1 MHNTHNTQAGVG
13 LIEVLITVLILSTA
27 LMALAA
33 LQTRSLQ
40 YNSSA
45 YLRSQANIIAYDA
58 LERMRA
64 SSPAPADGGAVVE
77 PDINDLASQL
87 PGGTGKIDCNA
98 RVCTVSITW
107 DEPTG
112 NQSGGVAGDST
123 ANEETTFAYT
133 SRI

>member
-1 MHNTHNTQAGVG
+1 MNTGKFYSGRETGVG

-45 YLRSQANIIAYDA
+45 YLRSQANIIAYDI
-58 LERMRA
+58 LEQMRA
-64 SSPAPADGGAVVE
+64 SSSTNSVINGGAVVE
-77 PDINDLASQL
+77 PNVDALAAQL
-87 PGGTGKIDCNA
+87 PGGEGEVDCAA
-98 RVCTVSITW
+98 RVCTVRLVWS
-107 DEPTG
+107 EPTA
-112 NQSGGVAGDST
+112 NQTGD
-123 ANEETTFAYT
+123 EIEKTTFEYV

>member
-1 MHNTHNTQAGVG
+1 MNTGKFYSGRETGVG

-45 YLRSQANIIAYDA
+45 YLRSQANIIAYDI
-58 LERMRA
+58 LEQMRA
-64 SSPAPADGGAVVE
+64 SSSTNSVINGGAVVE
-77 PDINDLASQL
+77 PDVDALAAQL
-87 PGGTGKIDCNA
+87 PGGEGEVECAA
-98 RVCTVSITW
+98 RVCTVRLVWS
-107 DEPTG
+107 EPTA
-112 NQSGGVAGDST
+112 NQAGD
-123 ANEETTFAYT
+123 EIEKTTFEYV

>member
-1 MHNTHNTQAGVG
+1 MNNSFKQQTGVG
-13 LIEVLITVLILSTA
+13 LVEVLVTVLILSTA

-45 YLRSQANIIAYDA
+45 YLRSQANVIAYDA
-58 LERMRA
+58 IEQMRTA
-64 SSPAPADGGAVVE
+64 SPAPSGGGAVVE
-77 PDINDLASQL
+77 PDIDALAALL
-87 PGGTGKIDCNA
+87 PGGTGEIDCAA
-98 RVCTVSITW
+98 RVCTVSISW
-107 DEPTG
+107 DEPTA
-112 NQSGGVAGDST
+112 NQDGD

>member
-1 MHNTHNTQAGVG
+1 MNNLIKKQTGVG
-13 LIEVLITVLILSTA
+13 LIEVLVTVLILSTA

-58 LERMRA
+58 IEQMRA
-64 SSPAPADGGAVVE
+64 SSPSPSGGGAVVT
-77 PDINDLASQL
+77 PDIDALTAQL
-87 PGGTGKIDCNA
+87 PGGTGEVVCA
-98 RVCTVSITW
+98 TRVCTVSISW
-107 DEPTG
+107 DEPTA
-112 NQSGGVAGDST
+112 NQDGD